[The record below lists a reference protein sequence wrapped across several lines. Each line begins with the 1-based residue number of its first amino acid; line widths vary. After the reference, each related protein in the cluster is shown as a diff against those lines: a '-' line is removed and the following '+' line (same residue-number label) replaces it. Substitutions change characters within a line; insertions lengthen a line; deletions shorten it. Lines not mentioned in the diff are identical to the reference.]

1 MIQRPPQ
8 TDAKKNFEALLNR
21 QEGLDDDYLALIDKV
36 YEGYEY
42 WDDVKYK
49 RCPKGVSNADLWIQV
64 KLSRLLSNIEVWKK
78 YSISFALT
86 NKMQRMCHEFDMN
99 FGGSWG
105 TDSVIPEESK
115 ERCLV
120 SSLME
125 EAIYSSMIEGAATTR
140 KEAKE
145 MLRKKITPRDKSHQ
159 MIFNNY
165 QTINFIVAHKH
176 EPLTEEFL
184 LQVHRLMTV
193 NTLDNPDDAGRI
205 RINDDVVVED
215 GITHEVV
222 HIPPTYTEIPE
233 FINTLCE
240 FVNASDDNATK
251 FIHPIIKGIIVHFM
265 IAYVHPFVDG
275 NGRTARALFYWYMVK
290 QGYWLTEYLSVSRV
304 ISRSKKKYEKT
315 FLYAEAD
322 GLDIGY
328 FINYNLEVLDKA
340 FKELQDYIKRKQ
352 QERMTANA
360 FLQLGDINQ
369 RQAQII
375 QLYYDNPKV
384 MLTVKDVQVKF
395 MITPTTAKT
404 DLIGLVKRGLLS
416 EIPINKVKRGY
427 VKGELFDDI
436 LNQLR

>member
-1 MIQRPPQ
+1 MIQRPPHA
-8 TDAKKNFEALLNR
+8 DAQKNIKALLNR
-21 QEGLDDDYLALIDKV
+21 QEGLDEDYLALIDKV

-49 RCPKGVSNADLWIQV
+49 RCPKGVSNEDLWIQV
-64 KLSRLLSNIEVWKK
+64 KISRLLSNVEVWKK

-105 TDSVIPEESK
+105 ADSVIPEESK

-165 QTINFIVAHKH
+165 QTINFIVAHKN
-176 EPLTEEFL
+176 EPLTEELL
-184 LQVHRLMTV
+184 LQVHRLMTE
-193 NTLDNPDDAGRI
+193 NTLDNPDDAGRV
-205 RINDDVVVED
+205 RANDDVVVED

-222 HIPPTYTEIPE
+222 HIPPKYTEIPE
-233 FINTLCE
+233 FIKTLCE
-240 FVNASDDNATK
+240 FVNASDDSAAK

-375 QLYYDNPKV
+375 QMYYDNPKV

-404 DLIGLVKRGLLS
+404 DLIGLVERGLLS
-416 EIPINKVKRGY
+416 EIHINKVKRGY
-427 VKGELFDDI
+427 VKGEMFDEI
-436 LNQLR
+436 VNQV

>member
-1 MIQRPPQ
+1 MIQKPPQ
-8 TDAKKNFEALLNR
+8 IDAQKTMEALVER
-21 QEGLDDDYLALIDKV
+21 QEGLAGDYIELIDRV

-49 RCPKGVSNADLWIQV
+49 RCPKGVSNEDLWTQLKI
-64 KLSRLLSNIEVWKK
+64 SRLLSNVAVWKK
-78 YSISFALT
+78 YSITFALT

-165 QTINFIVAHKH
+165 QTINFIVSHKN
-176 EPLTEEFL
+176 EPLTEELL
-184 LQVHRLMTV
+184 LQVHRLMTE

-205 RINDDVVVED
+205 RTNDDVVVED

-233 FINTLCE
+233 FIKTLCE
-240 FVNASDDNATK
+240 FVNVSDDNAAK

-375 QLYYDNPKV
+375 QMYYDNPKV

-404 DLIGLVKRGLLS
+404 DLIGLVERGLLS
-416 EIPINKVKRGY
+416 EIHINKVKRGY
-427 VKGELFDDI
+427 VKGEMFDEI
-436 LNQLR
+436 VNQV

>member
-8 TDAKKNFEALLNR
+8 ADAQKNIKALLIR
-21 QEGLDDDYLALIDKV
+21 QEGLDDDYLALIDKI

-49 RCPKGVSNADLWIQV
+49 RCPKGVSNEDLWIQV
-64 KLSRLLSNIEVWKK
+64 KLSRLLSNVEVWKK

-105 TDSVIPEESK
+105 ADSIIPEESK

-165 QTINFIVAHKH
+165 QTINFIVAHKN
-176 EPLTEEFL
+176 EPLTEELL
-184 LQVHRLMTV
+184 LQVHRLMTE
-193 NTLDNPDDAGRI
+193 NTLDNPDDAGRV
-205 RINDDVVVED
+205 RANDNVVVED

-233 FINTLCE
+233 FIKTLCE
-240 FVNASDDNATK
+240 FVNVSDDNAAK

-375 QLYYDNPKV
+375 QMYYDNPKV

-404 DLIGLVKRGLLS
+404 DLIGLVERGLLS
-416 EIPINKVKRGY
+416 EIHINKVKRGY
-427 VKGELFDDI
+427 VKGEMFDEI
-436 LNQLR
+436 VNQV

>member
-1 MIQRPPQ
+1 
-8 TDAKKNFEALLNR
+8 
-21 QEGLDDDYLALIDKV
+21 
-36 YEGYEY
+36 
-42 WDDVKYK
+42 
-49 RCPKGVSNADLWIQV
+49 
-64 KLSRLLSNIEVWKK
+64 
-78 YSISFALT
+78 
-86 NKMQRMCHEFDMN
+86 MCHEFDMN

-165 QTINFIVAHKH
+165 QTINFIVSHKN
-176 EPLTEEFL
+176 EPLTEELL
-184 LQVHRLMTV
+184 LQVHRLMTE
-193 NTLDNPDDAGRI
+193 NTLDNPSDAGRI
-205 RINDDVVVED
+205 RANDDVVVED

-233 FINTLCE
+233 FIKTLCE
-240 FVNASDDNATK
+240 FVNASDDNAAK

-290 QGYWLTEYLSVSRV
+290 QGYWLTEYLSISRI

-315 FLYAEAD
+315 FLYAESD

-328 FINYNLEVLDKA
+328 FIDYNLEVLDKA
-340 FKELQDYIKRKQ
+340 FKELQSYIKRKQ

-375 QLYYDNPKV
+375 QLYYDNPKL

-404 DLIGLVKRGLLS
+404 DLIGLVERGLLS
-416 EIPINKVKRGY
+416 EIHINKVKRGY
-427 VKGELFDDI
+427 VKGGEFDEI
-436 LNQLR
+436 VNHM

>member
-1 MIQRPPQ
+1 MIQKPPQ
-8 TDAKKNFEALLNR
+8 IDARKTFKALLNR
-21 QEGLDDDYLALIDKV
+21 QGGLADDYLELIDRV

-49 RCPKGVSNADLWIQV
+49 RCPKGVSNEELWTQV
-64 KLSRLLSNIEVWKK
+64 KLTRFQSNVDVWKK
-78 YSISFALT
+78 YSIRFGLT

-105 TDSVIPEESK
+105 ADSVIPEESK

-125 EAIYSSMIEGAATTR
+125 EAIYSSLIEGAATTR

-145 MLRKKITPRDKSHQ
+145 MLRKKITPRDKSHR

-165 QTINFIVAHKH
+165 QTINFIVSHKN
-176 EPLTEEFL
+176 EPLTEELL
-184 LQVHRLMTV
+184 LQVHRLMTEK
-193 NTLDNPDDAGRI
+193 TLDNPNDAGRF
-205 RINDDVVVED
+205 RTNDNVVVED
-215 GITHEVV
+215 GITHEIV

-233 FINTLCE
+233 FIKTLCD
-240 FVNASDDNATK
+240 FVNVTDDSAGK

-340 FKELQDYIKRKQ
+340 FKELQSYIKRKQ

-360 FLQLGDINQ
+360 FLRLGNINQ

-375 QLYYDNPKV
+375 QLYYDDPKL

-395 MITPTTAKT
+395 MVTPTTAKT
-404 DLIGLVKRGLLS
+404 DIIGLVDRGLLS
-416 EIPINKVKRGY
+416 EIYINKIKRGY
-427 VKGELFDDI
+427 VKGDAFDEVV
-436 LNQLR
+436 NQK

>member
-1 MIQRPPQ
+1 MIQKPPQ
-8 TDAKKNFEALLNR
+8 IDAQKTMEALVER
-21 QEGLDDDYLALIDKV
+21 QEGLASDYIELIDRV
-36 YEGYEY
+36 YEGYDY

-49 RCPKGVSNADLWIQV
+49 RCPKGVSNEDLWTQLKI
-64 KLSRLLSNIEVWKK
+64 SRLLSNVAVWKK
-78 YSISFALT
+78 YSITFALT

-165 QTINFIVAHKH
+165 QTINFIVSHKN
-176 EPLTEEFL
+176 EPLTEELL
-184 LQVHRLMTV
+184 LQVHRLMTE
-193 NTLDNPDDAGRI
+193 NTLDNPNDAGRI
-205 RINDDVVVED
+205 RTNDDVVVED

-233 FINTLCE
+233 FIKTLCE
-240 FVNASDDNATK
+240 FVNAPDDNVSK

-290 QGYWLTEYLSVSRV
+290 QGYWLTEYLSISRI

-315 FLYAEAD
+315 FLYAESD

-328 FINYNLEVLDKA
+328 FIDYNLEVLDKA
-340 FKELQDYIKRKQ
+340 FKELQSYIKRKQ

-375 QLYYDNPKV
+375 QLYYDNPKL

-404 DLIGLVKRGLLS
+404 DLIGLVERGLLS
-416 EIPINKVKRGY
+416 EIHINKVKRGY
-427 VKGELFDDI
+427 VKGEEFDEI
-436 LNQLR
+436 VNHM

>member
-1 MIQRPPQ
+1 MIQKPPQ
-8 TDAKKNFEALLNR
+8 IDARKTFKALLNR
-21 QEGLDDDYLALIDKV
+21 QGGLADDYLELIDRV

-49 RCPKGVSNADLWIQV
+49 RCPKGVSNEELWTQV
-64 KLSRLLSNIEVWKK
+64 KLTRFQSNVDVWKK
-78 YSISFALT
+78 YSIRFGLT

-105 TDSVIPEESK
+105 ADSVIPEESK

-145 MLRKKITPRDKSHQ
+145 MLRKKITPRDKSHR

-165 QTINFIVAHKH
+165 QTINFIVSHKN
-176 EPLTEEFL
+176 EPLTEELL
-184 LQVHRLMTV
+184 LQVHRLMTEK
-193 NTLDNPDDAGRI
+193 TLDNPNDAGRF
-205 RINDDVVVED
+205 RTNDNVVVED
-215 GITHEVV
+215 GITHEIV

-233 FINTLCE
+233 FIKTLCD
-240 FVNASDDNATK
+240 FVNVTDDSAGK

-340 FKELQDYIKRKQ
+340 FKELQSYIKRKQ

-360 FLQLGDINQ
+360 FLRLGNINQ

-375 QLYYDNPKV
+375 QLYYDDPKL

-395 MITPTTAKT
+395 MVTPTTAKT
-404 DLIGLVKRGLLS
+404 DIIGLVDRGLLS
-416 EIPINKVKRGY
+416 EIYINKIKRGY
-427 VKGELFDDI
+427 VKGDAFNEVV
-436 LNQLR
+436 NQK

>member
-1 MIQRPPQ
+1 MIQKPPQ
-8 TDAKKNFEALLNR
+8 IDARKTFKALLNR
-21 QEGLDDDYLALIDKV
+21 QGGLADDYLELIDRV

-49 RCPKGVSNADLWIQV
+49 RCPKGVSNEELWTQV
-64 KLSRLLSNIEVWKK
+64 KLTRFQSNVDVWKK
-78 YSISFALT
+78 YSIRFGLT

-105 TDSVIPEESK
+105 ADSVIPEESK

-145 MLRKKITPRDKSHQ
+145 MLRKKITPRDKSHR

-165 QTINFIVAHKH
+165 QTINFIVSHKN
-176 EPLTEEFL
+176 EPLTEELL
-184 LQVHRLMTV
+184 LQVHRLMTEK
-193 NTLDNPDDAGRI
+193 TLDNPNDAGRF
-205 RINDDVVVED
+205 RTNDNVVVED
-215 GITHEVV
+215 GITHEIV

-233 FINTLCE
+233 FIKTLCD
-240 FVNASDDNATK
+240 FVNVTDDSAGK

-340 FKELQDYIKRKQ
+340 FKELQSYIKRKQ

-360 FLQLGDINQ
+360 FLRLGNINQ

-375 QLYYDNPKV
+375 QLYYDDPKL

-395 MITPTTAKT
+395 MVTPTTAKT
-404 DLIGLVKRGLLS
+404 DIIGLVDRGLLS
-416 EIPINKVKRGY
+416 EIYINKIKRGY
-427 VKGELFDDI
+427 VKGDAFDEVV
-436 LNQLR
+436 NQK

>member
-8 TDAKKNFEALLNR
+8 IDTQKSFKALLDR
-21 QEGLDDDYLALIDKV
+21 QKGLAEEYLELIDRV

-49 RCPKGVSNADLWIQV
+49 RCPQGVSNEDLWTQV
-64 KLSRLLSNIEVWKK
+64 KLTRLLSNVEVWRK
-78 YSISFALT
+78 YSITFGLT

-105 TDSVIPEESK
+105 ADSVIPEESK

-165 QTINFIVAHKH
+165 QTINFIVAHKN
-176 EPLTEEFL
+176 EPLTEELL
-184 LQVHRLMTV
+184 LQVHRLMTE
-193 NTLDNPDDAGRI
+193 NTLDNPNDAGRV
-205 RINDDVVVED
+205 RTNDDVVVED

-233 FINTLCE
+233 FIKTLCD
-240 FVNASDDNATK
+240 FVNASDDNTTK

-340 FKELQDYIKRKQ
+340 FKELQSYIKRKQ
-352 QERMTANA
+352 QERMTANT
-360 FLQLGDINQ
+360 FLQIGDVNQ

-375 QLYYDNPKV
+375 QLYYENPKV

-404 DLIGLVKRGLLS
+404 DLVGLVERGLLS
-416 EIPINKVKRGY
+416 EIHINKVKRGY
-427 VKGELFDDI
+427 VKGEAFDDI
-436 LNQLR
+436 VNQV

>member
-1 MIQRPPQ
+1 MIQKPPQ
-8 TDAKKNFEALLNR
+8 IDARKTFKALLNR
-21 QEGLDDDYLALIDKV
+21 QGGLADDYLELIDRV

-49 RCPKGVSNADLWIQV
+49 RCPKGVSNEELWTQV
-64 KLSRLLSNIEVWKK
+64 KLTRFQSNVDVWKK
-78 YSISFALT
+78 YSIRFGLT

-105 TDSVIPEESK
+105 ADSVIPEESK
-115 ERCLV
+115 ERCLF

-145 MLRKKITPRDKSHQ
+145 MLRKKITPRDKSHR

-165 QTINFIVAHKH
+165 QTINFIVSHKN
-176 EPLTEEFL
+176 EPLTEELL
-184 LQVHRLMTV
+184 LQVHRLMTEK
-193 NTLDNPDDAGRI
+193 TLDNPNDAGRF
-205 RINDDVVVED
+205 RTNDNVVVED
-215 GITHEVV
+215 GITHEIV
-222 HIPPTYTEIPE
+222 HILPTYTEIPE
-233 FINTLCE
+233 FIKTLCD
-240 FVNASDDNATK
+240 FVDVTDDSAGK

-340 FKELQDYIKRKQ
+340 FKELQSYIKRKQ

-360 FLQLGDINQ
+360 FLRLGNINQ

-375 QLYYDNPKV
+375 QLYYDDPKL

-395 MITPTTAKT
+395 MVTPTTAKT
-404 DLIGLVKRGLLS
+404 DIIGLVDRGLLS
-416 EIPINKVKRGY
+416 EIYINKIKRGY
-427 VKGELFDDI
+427 VKGDAFDEVV
-436 LNQLR
+436 NQK

>member
-1 MIQRPPQ
+1 MIQKPPQ
-8 TDAKKNFEALLNR
+8 IDARKTFKALLNR
-21 QEGLDDDYLALIDKV
+21 QGGLADDYLELIDRV

-49 RCPKGVSNADLWIQV
+49 RCPKGVSNEELWTQV
-64 KLSRLLSNIEVWKK
+64 KLTRFQSNVDVWKK
-78 YSISFALT
+78 YSIRFGLT

-105 TDSVIPEESK
+105 ADSVIPEESK

-145 MLRKKITPRDKSHQ
+145 MLRKKITPRDKSHR

-165 QTINFIVAHKH
+165 QTINFIVSHKN
-176 EPLTEEFL
+176 EPLTEELL
-184 LQVHRLMTV
+184 LQVHRLMTEK
-193 NTLDNPDDAGRI
+193 TLDNPNDAGRF
-205 RINDDVVVED
+205 RTNDNVVVED
-215 GITHEVV
+215 GITHEIV

-233 FINTLCE
+233 FIKTLCD
-240 FVNASDDNATK
+240 FVNVTDDSAGK

-265 IAYVHPFVDG
+265 IEYVHPFVDG

-340 FKELQDYIKRKQ
+340 FKELQSYIKRKQ

-360 FLQLGDINQ
+360 FLRLGNINQ

-375 QLYYDNPKV
+375 QLYYDDPKL

-395 MITPTTAKT
+395 MVTPITAKT
-404 DLIGLVKRGLLS
+404 DIIGLVDRGLLS
-416 EIPINKVKRGY
+416 EIYINKIKRGY
-427 VKGELFDDI
+427 VKGDAFDEVV
-436 LNQLR
+436 NQK

>member
-1 MIQRPPQ
+1 MIEKPPQ
-8 TDAKKNFEALLNR
+8 IDAQKTVKALCDR
-21 QEGLDDDYLALIDKV
+21 HEGLSDEYLDLIDRL

-42 WDDVKYK
+42 WDSVKYK
-49 RCPKGVSNADLWIQV
+49 RCPEGVSNEELWVQV
-64 KLSRLLSNIEVWKK
+64 KISRMLSRIEVWKK
-78 YSISFALT
+78 YSISFGLT

-105 TDSVIPEESK
+105 ADSVIPAESK
-115 ERCLV
+115 ERYLI

-140 KEAKE
+140 KVAKE
-145 MLRKKITPRDKSHQ
+145 MLRKKISPKDKSQQ

-165 QTINFIVAHKH
+165 QTINYIVAHKND
-176 EPLTEEFL
+176 PLTEDLF
-184 LQVHRLMTV
+184 LQVHRLMTE
-193 NTLDNPDDAGRI
+193 NTLDNPSDSGRFRTNDA
-205 RINDDVVVED
+205 VVVED

-222 HIPPTYTEIPE
+222 HIPPACEDIPE
-233 FINTLCE
+233 FIQTLCD
-240 FVNASDDNATK
+240 FVNMPDDSAAK

-265 IAYVHPFVDG
+265 IAYIHPFVDG
-275 NGRTARALFYWYMVK
+275 NGRTARAMFYWYMVK

-304 ISRSKKKYEKT
+304 ISRSKIKYEKT

-328 FINYNLEVLDKA
+328 FIDYNLEILDKA
-340 FKELQDYIKRKQ
+340 FKELQSYIKRKQ
-352 QERMTANA
+352 QEQMAANA
-360 FLQLGDINQ
+360 FLHLGDINQ

-375 QLYYDNPKV
+375 QLYYDNPKL

-404 DLIGLVKRGLLS
+404 DLIGLVKRSLLS
-416 EIPINKVKRGY
+416 EIHINKVKRGY
-427 VKGELFDDI
+427 VKGDGFDEI
-436 LNQLR
+436 VNNL